1 MKRINIQGAEIPV
14 VGLGTYS
21 LLGETATQMVAQAL
35 QIGYEAIDTAQ
46 FYNNEA
52 EVGKGIK
59 VSGVNRDGIFVTT
72 KVWPSNLGRKDF
84 LPSVKVSL
92 KKLQMDYVDLLLI
105 HWPSE
110 EIPLEESI
118 GELIKAQEQG
128 LTRFIGVSNFNVEMV
143 EESLDLGAKL
153 ITNQVEYHPFLDQE
167 KMLNM
172 LQSKGISLTAYS
184 PIAKGKVMGN
194 AVIKSIGEK
203 YGKSEVQVTLRWL
216 IEQEGV
222 LAIPRTSNQMR
233 LSSNMELFD
242 FSLSE
247 DDMAQINSLH
257 SQSGRLVDP
266 QWAPDWD

>member
-1 MKRINIQGAEIPV
+1 
-14 VGLGTYS
+14 
-21 LLGETATQMVAQAL
+21 
-35 QIGYEAIDTAQ
+35 
-46 FYNNEA
+46 NEA

-59 VSGVNRDGIFVTT
+59 ASGVNRDRIFVTT

-84 LPSVKVSL
+84 LPSVMTSL
-92 KKLQMDYVDLLLI
+92 KKLEMDCVDLLLI

-110 EIPLEESI
+110 EVPLEESI

-143 EESLDLGAKL
+143 EESLRLGAKL
-153 ITNQVEYHPFLDQE
+153 ITNQVEYHPFLDQG

-172 LQSKGISLTAYS
+172 LRSNGLSLTAYS
-184 PIAKGKVMGN
+184 PIAQGKVMGN
-194 AVIKSIGEK
+194 EILKSIGEK

-222 LAIPRTSNQMR
+222 MAIPRTSNLMR
-233 LSSNMELFD
+233 LSSNVEVFD
-242 FSLSE
+242 FRLSE
-247 DDMAQINSLH
+247 DDMEQINALH

-266 QWAPDWD
+266 QWAPEWD